1 MPSTANKI
9 LDQINTD
16 QRDLL
21 ALDTFGTYKE
31 GTKVAEKP
39 EMLFARLDPKEIQK
53 KVEALQPAKP
63 EVKERTKRR

>member
-31 GTKVAEKP
+31 GTKVAENQKCY
-39 EMLFARLDPKEIQK
+39 LLVWIQK
-53 KVEALQPAKP
+53 KF
-63 EVKERTKRR
+63 KRK